1 MSNMCSNGKTCYMFH
16 LVKMPVFL
24 GLFNIRFTK
33 YVVEEPM
40 ATETMTTT
48 TNIKTEEDPEIQV
61 IPQKN
66 GATQSPQ
73 IKERE
78 L

>member
-1 MSNMCSNGKTCYMFH
+1 MSNTCSNGRTFYMFH
-16 LVKMPVFL
+16 MVKMPVFL

-48 TNIKTEEDPEIQV
+48 TNSKTEEDPEIQV
-61 IPQKN
+61 IPQTN